1 MEGDRWLERGT
12 RVEDYTIEDLLGEGG
27 FGAVFRARSD
37 AGVPAA
43 LKVFKTTTAEL
54 TAERLISQ
62 QNEIEALL
70 KLDHPSLIQL
80 YGYGFVEG
88 VGFYLAMELAAG
100 ETLDAYLER
109 VGALDTLEAVR
120 LMRKVAEALAH
131 CHARGVLHLDLKP
144 SNIVIVDPHE
154 PRVKVLDFGLATLT
168 SSWQPDDTRVTAGT
182 VGYMAPECLRSGRA
196 RPDPRMDLYALGT
209 ILYELV
215 SGKLPFEGRGQRT
228 IMMNRTVG
236 EMVPLREASPGA
248 PPAIAA
254 LVDELLAQD
263 PSQRPGSAAQ
273 LCARLKEIYYDTL
286 RGAEPDVE
294 RGPQS
299 TRAPPSVR
307 TSMPP
312 RHNTEEAAF
321 VGRESELSLLASRV
335 LGTTSRAAAPVV
347 IVGDA
352 GIGKSRLVSELL
364 NVVEQDGAAV
374 VIYARCRELSALMP
388 YSPLREA
395 LSRVAAATRRKGIT
409 GALVQ
414 AAIDATNDED
424 AELLTALVPELGR
437 GLGDADVRR
446 TLLRPSSARRVAE
459 LVRRLVTRIAADLP
473 VLVAIED
480 LHWGDE
486 ATLAVLEFL
495 SGSLGGAK
503 VFLLGTTRPPL
514 RAAWRGVEL
523 MDLGPLDREENARLL
538 AEFARGGDESILREL
553 ERHVP
558 LLAAGNPLFGIQV
571 IRNLEVEG
579 FVGRTAFGTLCL
591 GSRNLA
597 DYRAPDSIT
606 EALRRGVDSL
616 MPESREVLGV
626 AALLG
631 RSFLRSDLRALGI
644 FTLDRID
651 RALEEA
657 ETRCLVLDEP
667 TSTSFVHDVVLEQLE
682 RRAVRADLRQ
692 HHLRIARQLE
702 RRGADPG
709 TLARHL
715 ERAGETQS
723 AADAYLTAALES
735 PANDPGAGPKL
746 HRAIELVATLPASP
760 EQRRIQLVAT
770 AELVRQRCLLGGTEE
785 LHKLVERCTAD
796 TPAASAMLGAALARV
811 HEVRGELAEARKHAE
826 QSIATAGKEPA
837 LERHRCAATNVL
849 GRVDLARG
857 FVEQAA
863 RSLAVGSSLAEREG
877 DLDELCHAQGLYG
890 VALGRTGDLDGAER
904 EIQAAAHLAEQLA
917 DPARLLGAW
926 HACALLAE
934 ARYDWDL
941 GVSSTA
947 QLLAYAEEH
956 KLGGHYL
963 CTGTLYAGRHQ
974 FHVGHLHRARM
985 LVTNALNLAR
995 LVGTN
1000 LGRALGQAFL
1010 GDVHLV
1016 EGHLADA
1023 LLSYERAIEQGSGP
1037 NGDEQAVCLGLLGRM
1052 HVTALRRGDPRE
1064 VRRLGEEATSRIIV
1078 SGQRAL
1084 LLGALERFAESLAE
1098 VRLGEDAASV
1108 RARHEALAH
1117 SLGTA
1122 NGGFWP
1128 RIPDLDAR
1136 AAGMRA
1142 RDYWRSKQA
1151 RSRTSGQWS
1160 LPTQAVSPS
1169 RLLTT
1174 RGPQNTAAAA
1184 VAPTAQVM
1192 PSRTVLAPAPQS
1204 VGLQST
1210 VPRTGLLEALA
1221 TVEGFVPALFEEEA
1235 GT

>member
-1 MEGDRWLERGT
+1 MDGDRWLERGA
-12 RVEDYTIEDLLGEGG
+12 RVGDYTIEDLLGEGG

-43 LKVFKTTTAEL
+43 LKVFKTTAAEL

-109 VGALDTLEAVR
+109 LGALDTLEAVR

-182 VGYMAPECLRSGRA
+182 VGYMAPECLRGGRA

-215 SGKLPFEGRGQRT
+215 AGKLPFEGRGQRT
-228 IMMNRTVG
+228 LMMNRTVG
-236 EMVPLREASPGA
+236 EMVPLREVVAGA
-248 PPAIAA
+248 PPAVTA

-263 PSQRPGSAAQ
+263 PSLRPGSAAQ
-273 LCARLKEIYYDTL
+273 LCARLKEIYYETL
-286 RGAEPDVE
+286 RGEEPSAEE

-299 TRAPPSVR
+299 TRAPQSAR
-307 TSMPP
+307 SFSMPP
-312 RHNTEEAAF
+312 RHNPEEAPF
-321 VGRESELSLLASRV
+321 VGRESELSRLASRV
-335 LGTTSRAAAPVV
+335 LGTTSRGASPVV

-374 VIYARCRELSALMP
+374 VIYARCRELSALVP

-395 LSRVAAATRRKGIT
+395 LSRLATATRRKGPT

-414 AAIDATNDED
+414 GAIDAANDED
-424 AELLTALVPELGR
+424 AELFTALVPELGR

-446 TLLRPSSARRVAE
+446 TLLRPASARRVAE
-459 LVRRLVTRIAADLP
+459 LVRRMVTRIASDLP

-486 ATLAVLEFL
+486 ATLAVLEIL
-495 SGSLGGAK
+495 SGSLGAAK
-503 VFLLGTTRPPL
+503 VFLLGTTRPPPRL
-514 RAAWRGVEL
+514 AWRGVEL
-523 MDLGPLDREENARLL
+523 MDLGPLDREENDRLL
-538 AEFARGGDESILREL
+538 AELARGGDASILREL

-558 LLAAGNPLFGIQV
+558 LLGAGNPLFGIQV
-571 IRNLEVEG
+571 IKNLEVEG

-597 DYRAPDSIT
+597 DYRAPASIT
-606 EALRRGVDSL
+606 EALRRSVDNLS
-616 MPESREVLGV
+616 PDAREVLGV

-631 RSFLRSDLRALGI
+631 RTFLRSDLRALGI
-644 FTLDRID
+644 FTTGRID
-651 RALEEA
+651 KALAEA
-657 ETRCLVLDEP
+657 ETRCLLLDEP

-682 RRAVRADLRQ
+682 RRAVRADLRE

-702 RRGADPG
+702 RRGADPA

-715 ERAGETQS
+715 ERAGETLR
-723 AADAYLTAALES
+723 AADAYLTAGLSGAT
-735 PANDPGAGPKL
+735 NDPGAGQNL
-746 HRAIELVATLPASP
+746 HRAIELVAALPASP
-760 EQRRIQLVAT
+760 EQRRIQLTAT
-770 AELVRQRCLLGGTEE
+770 AELVSLRWLLGGTEE
-785 LHKLVERCTAD
+785 LHELVERCAAD

-811 HEVRGELAEARKHAE
+811 HEARGELAEARAHAE
-826 QSIATAGKEPA
+826 RSIAAAGKDPS
-837 LERHRCAATNVL
+837 LERHRSAATNVL
-849 GRVDLARG
+849 GRVALARG
-857 FVEQAA
+857 LVEEATRALAA
-863 RSLAVGSSLAEREG
+863 GSSLAERAG
-877 DLDELCHAQGLYG
+877 DLVELCHARSLHG
-890 VALGRTGDLDGAER
+890 VALGQAGDLDGAER
-904 EIQAAAHLAEQLA
+904 EIQAAADLAERLA

-926 HACALLAE
+926 HACALFAE

-963 CTGTLYAGRHQ
+963 FVGTLYAGRHQ

-995 LVGTN
+995 IVGTT

-1016 EGHLADA
+1016 EGQLADA
-1023 LLSYERAIEQGSGP
+1023 LLSYERAIAQASGP
-1037 NGDEQAVCLGLLGRM
+1037 NGDEQAACLGLLGRM
-1052 HVTALRRGDPRE
+1052 HVTALRRGDPAE
-1064 VRRLGEEATSRIIV
+1064 VRRLGEEATSRIV
-1078 SGQRAL
+1078 ASGQRAL
-1084 LLGALERFAESLAE
+1084 LLGAYDRFAESLAE
-1098 VRLGEDAASV
+1098 VRLGEDAASI
-1108 RARHEALAH
+1108 RARHDALAS
-1117 SLGTA
+1117 SLGA
-1122 NGGFWP
+1122 AGGGFWP

-1151 RSRTSGQWS
+1151 KSRTSGEWQ
-1160 LPTQAVSPS
+1160 LPVQAVSPS

-1174 RGPQNTAAAA
+1174 RGA
-1184 VAPTAQVM
+1184 VTSTAQVM
-1192 PSRTVLAPAPQS
+1192 PSRTVLAPPTA
-1204 VGLQST
+1204 GLERT
-1210 VPRTGLLEALA
+1210 APRTGLLEALA
-1221 TVEGFVPALFEEEA
+1221 TVEGFVPALFEGDA

>member
-1 MEGDRWLERGT
+1 MEGDRWLERGA
-12 RVEDYTIEDLLGEGG
+12 RVGDYTIEDLLGEGG

-37 AGVPAA
+37 AGVLAA
-43 LKVFKTTTAEL
+43 LKVFKTTAAEL

-88 VGFYLAMELAAG
+88 VGFYLAMEIAVG

-109 VGALDTLEAVR
+109 VGALDALDAVR

-131 CHARGVLHLDLKP
+131 CHARDVLHLDLKP

-168 SSWQPDDTRVTAGT
+168 SGWQPDDTRVTAGT

-236 EMVPLREASPGA
+236 EMVPLRDVAPSV

-254 LVDELLAQD
+254 LIDELLAQD

-273 LCARLKEIYYDTL
+273 LCARLKEVYYDTL
-286 RGAEPDVE
+286 RGEEPEGE

-299 TRAPPSVR
+299 TRVPQSGR
-307 TSMPP
+307 MTSLPP
-312 RHNTEEAAF
+312 RHNTEEAPF
-321 VGRESELSLLASRV
+321 VGRERELSLLASRV
-335 LGTTSRAAAPVV
+335 LGTTSRAATPVV

-374 VIYARCRELSALMP
+374 VIYARCRELSALVP

-395 LSRVAAATRRKGIT
+395 LSRVATATRRKSMT

-437 GLGDADVRR
+437 GLGDADARR
-446 TLLRPSSARRVAE
+446 TLLRPSSAKRVAE

-480 LHWGDE
+480 MHWGDE
-486 ATLAVLEFL
+486 ATLAVLELL
-495 SGSLGGAK
+495 SGTLGAAK

-514 RAAWRGVEL
+514 RVAWRGAAL
-523 MDLGPLDREENARLL
+523 MDLGPLDREENGRLL
-538 AEFARGGDESILREL
+538 AELARGGDESILREL
-553 ERHVP
+553 EQHVP

-579 FVGRTAFGTLCL
+579 FVGRTTFGTLSL

-597 DYRAPDSIT
+597 DYRAPASIT

-616 MPESREVLGV
+616 SPESREVLGV

-631 RSFLRSDLRALGI
+631 RNFLRSDLRALGLFSI
-644 FTLDRID
+644 ERID
-651 RALEEA
+651 RALDEGEK
-657 ETRCLVLDEP
+657 RCLLLDAP
-667 TSTSFVHDVVLEQLE
+667 TSTTFVHDVVLEQLE
-682 RRAVRADLRQ
+682 RRAVRADLRE

-715 ERAGETQS
+715 ERAGETLR
-723 AADAYLTAALES
+723 AADAYLTAALAR
-735 PANDPGAGPKL
+735 PGNDPGAGPKL
-746 HRAIELVATLPASP
+746 HRAIDLVATLPASP

-770 AELVRQRCLLGGTEE
+770 AELVRMRWLLAGTEE
-785 LHKLVERCTAD
+785 LLKLVERCTAD
-796 TPAASAMLGAALARV
+796 TTAASAMLGAALARV
-811 HEVRGELAEARKHAE
+811 HEARGELTEARRHAE
-826 QSIATAGKEPA
+826 QSIAAAGKEPS
-837 LERHRCAATNVL
+837 LERHRSAATNIL

-857 FVEQAA
+857 FVEEAA
-863 RSLAVGSSLAEREG
+863 RSLAAGSSLAEREG
-877 DLDELCHAQGLYG
+877 DLVELCHARSLYG
-890 VALGRTGDLDGAER
+890 VALGWTGDLDGAER

-963 CTGTLYAGRHQ
+963 YMGTLYAGRHQ

-995 LVGTN
+995 IVGTG
-1000 LGRALGQAFL
+1000 LGRALGQVFL

-1023 LLSYERAIEQGSGP
+1023 LLSYERAIEQGAGP

-1052 HVTALRRGDPRE
+1052 HITALRRGDPRE
-1064 VRRLGEEATSRIIV
+1064 VRRLGEEATSRMIV
-1078 SGQRAL
+1078 AGQRAP

-1098 VRLGEDAASV
+1098 VRLGEDAANV
-1108 RARHEALAH
+1108 RARHEALAQ

-1136 AAGMRA
+1136 AAGMRP

-1151 RSRTSGQWS
+1151 RSRTSGEWS
-1160 LPTQAVSPS
+1160 LPAQQVSPS

-1174 RGPQNTAAAA
+1174 RGGQNPTAAS
-1184 VAPTAQVM
+1184 VSSTAQVM
-1192 PSRTVLAPAPQS
+1192 PSRTVRAPQS
-1204 VGLQST
+1204 VGLQNT

-1221 TVEGFVPALFEEEA
+1221 TVEGFVPALLEEEA
-1235 GT
+1235 GM